1 MMWTRVAIPLVIVL
15 IMALVVL
22 VLVMNQRRKSQ
33 DLDRK
38 ERLAAEKRWRGNCA
52 FDNPKTGAKCER
64 QEFHLENHYHVLDD
78 GSLVTWP

>member
-1 MMWTRVAIPLVIVL
+1 MFIWAIIFFILVIVL
-15 IMALVVL
+15 ILALIVL

-52 FDNPKTGAKCER
+52 FDNPKTGALSPGHE
-64 QEFHLENHYHVLDD
+64 Y
-78 GSLVTWP
+78 